1 MPKLAASFGRDA
13 SVVQMTVSFY
23 MAGIACS
30 QLVMGPLS
38 DKFGRRPIMLI
49 GMVLAV
55 VASLG
60 CILAETLPQLIAARF
75 FQALGAATGI
85 VVSRAIIRDL
95 YPRDR
100 IGAMISLIT
109 GVMMVAQM
117 LSPLTGGL
125 IDAALG
131 WHAILY
137 IAFIAAM
144 IITVAVALALPET
157 RVIAPAKSAG
167 FRGDVRDLITNR
179 AFIGYVLCQVM
190 ASQIV
195 FVFAGGGPYVVE
207 TLMGR
212 SAAEYGFWFG
222 TTAFAYLTGNVFCVR
237 FSPRHSLD
245 RLIWFGL
252 ALQFIGSL
260 LNVGWSLAGPRPY
273 ARMAVRDPDA
283 GDVRQRIRHRE
294 FGSRRHQCP
303 SERSRHGRRR
313 DGLPANGHR
322 RFRLAA
328 RRLARRPFHDHLAAD
343 VSDLRDVGRGVPAS
357 MIFLVPRARRRG
369 QRRADR
375 EGGGGRDGRGVR
387 AYVAPYSPINCSHS
401 SSVNTLTPC
410 FSASLSFEPAPRSRD
425 QIVRF
430 LRH

>member
-1 MPKLAASFGRDA
+1 MHGMTGKPPQAATDSVAASRVVLFLLIVTTGLPSISLYLLLPALPKLAVSFGRDA

-49 GMVLAV
+49 GMGLAV
-55 VASLG
+55 IASLG
-60 CILAETLPQLIAARF
+60 CILAQTLPLLIAARF

-85 VVSRAIIRDL
+85 VVSRAMIRDL

-131 WHAILY
+131 WHAIFY
-137 IAFIAAM
+137 IAFILAVA
-144 IITVAVALALPET
+144 ITVAVALALPET
-157 RVIAPAKSAG
+157 RIVATAKSGG
-167 FRGDVRDLITNR
+167 FRGDVRDLITSR
-179 AFIGYVLCQVM
+179 AFIGYVLCQVL

-222 TTAFAYLTGNVFCVR
+222 TTAFAYLTGNIFCVR
-237 FSPRHSLD
+237 FSARHSLEK
-245 RLIWFGL
+245 LIWIGL
-252 ALQFIGSL
+252 TLQFVGSL
-260 LNVGWSLAGPRPY
+260 LNVGWSLAGLGQTPAWLFITQMLVMFANASVIANSAAGAISVRPS
-273 ARMAVRDPDA
+273 AA
-283 GDVRQRIRHRE
+283 GTAAGAMGFLQM
-294 FGSRRHQCP
+294 
-303 SERSRHGRRR
+303 
-313 DGLPANGHR
+313 GLGAFVSQLGAWLGGH
-322 RFRLAA
+322 FTTTLPLTAA
-328 RRLARRPFHDHLAAD
+328 IFLMSVACAC
-343 VSDLRDVGRGVPAS
+343 S
-357 MIFLVPRARRRG
+357 MIFLVPRRT
-369 QRRADR
+369 
-375 EGGGGRDGRGVR
+375 V
-387 AYVAPYSPINCSHS
+387 
-401 SSVNTLTPC
+401 
-410 FSASLSFEPAPRSRD
+410 
-425 QIVRF
+425 IVSDE
-430 LRH
+430 LIEQAEEEETGMV